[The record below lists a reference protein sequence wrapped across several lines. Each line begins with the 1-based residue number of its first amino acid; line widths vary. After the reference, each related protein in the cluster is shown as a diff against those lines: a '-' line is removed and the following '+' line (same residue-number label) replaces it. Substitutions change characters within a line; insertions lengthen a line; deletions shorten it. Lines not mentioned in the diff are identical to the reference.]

1 MGCAGSIGGPTLG
14 WHLGTG
20 QAYGKDHGD
29 MVCLR
34 VNPLRP
40 PHDLP
45 RDSQVILARLGQI
58 DFPSGLRYAAEYEL
72 AVAAE
77 SVVVESAVAEP
88 VAGVVESMR
97 GQAER
102 IGLSPVQRL
111 LCWQRAVSR
120 LPLS

>member
-1 MGCAGSIGGPTLG
+1 M
-14 WHLGTG
+14 
-20 QAYGKDHGD
+20 
-29 MVCLR
+29 
-34 VNPLRP
+34 
-40 PHDLP
+40 
-45 RDSQVILARLGQI
+45 
-58 DFPSGLRYAAEYEL
+58 AAESAAVAESAVVADPAVAAESAVVADP

-102 IGLSPVQRL
+102 LGLSPVQRL

-120 LPLS
+120 LPLP

>member
-1 MGCAGSIGGPTLG
+1 MATSLVA
-14 WHLGTG
+14 
-20 QAYGKDHGD
+20 QF
-29 MVCLR
+29 R
-34 VNPLRP
+34 RN
-40 PHDLP
+40 
-45 RDSQVILARLGQI
+45 
-58 DFPSGLRYAAEYEL
+58 EL
-72 AVAAE
+72 AVAAELAVVAAPVVVAE

>member
-1 MGCAGSIGGPTLG
+1 MGCAGSIGGPTLA

-40 PHDLP
+40 LHDLP

-77 SVVVESAVAEP
+77 SVVVESAVVEP

-120 LPLS
+120 SPLP

>member
-29 MVCLR
+29 IVCLR

-40 PHDLP
+40 LHDLP

-58 DFPSGLRYAAEYEL
+58 DFLLGLRYAAEY
-72 AVAAE
+72 
-77 SVVVESAVAEP
+77 
-88 VAGVVESMR
+88 
-97 GQAER
+97 Q
-102 IGLSPVQRL
+102 
-111 LCWQRAVSR
+111 
-120 LPLS
+120 